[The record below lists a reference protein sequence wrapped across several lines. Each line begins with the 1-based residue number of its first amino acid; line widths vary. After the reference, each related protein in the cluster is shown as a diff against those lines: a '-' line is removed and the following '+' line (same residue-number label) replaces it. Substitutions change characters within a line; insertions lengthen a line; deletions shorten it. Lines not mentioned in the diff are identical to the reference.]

1 MLGLQHSDMM
11 LGVPKMDHLGSPHHT
26 DLGPLFAHHA
36 TSSGDQHEIKR
47 KSPDESL
54 NLQHQGGLEGQ
65 GGAKKDSK
73 SKKSDANGVK
83 KKKTRTVLRPCW
95 DCVVSLPFTL
105 IGLCWNCAVS
115 AVLLI
120 GRVCHVTRS
129 STITPNI
136 SKSSRCYLHGGHVAA
151 VISGVG
157 TGPLTRFLCRLLIQQ
172 LDGGT
177 YSLLTTGQE
186 ERALKEVERCC
197 RTTFTAYQ
205 LEELER
211 AFERAPYPD
220 VFAREELAL
229 KLNLSESRV
238 QVWFQNRR
246 AKWRKREPPRK
257 TGYMTP
263 GSGGAGLGSTFTSL
277 NNSLSPFSNPTSTT
291 TTPDTWA
298 YSPTYDL
305 TPHLSLLSSSN
316 TSPYSPSNGSPYSPS
331 NSSPYSPSFPSNNT
345 SPYSS
350 PYAMLPHQHDANTSS
365 VFTASG
371 VMRAHHQEYVTS
383 GGSNSPPEGG
393 MHTHTEYVTGGSN
406 SPPSSLRT
414 HQEYNPNSP
423 HNHADY
429 VTAGSS
435 SPSSGLHP
443 HQDYVG
449 NQHSPPLR
457 EYQTMVPSS
466 HSPTHLMADPK
477 MEYLDMSHEE
487 QDGGADVKE
496 ASQSYVTLPP
506 FLG

>member
-1 MLGLQHSDMM
+1 MEPESKVMLGLQHSDMM

-83 KKKTRTVLRPCW
+83 KKKTRT
-95 DCVVSLPFTL
+95 
-105 IGLCWNCAVS
+105 
-115 AVLLI
+115 
-120 GRVCHVTRS
+120 
-129 STITPNI
+129 
-136 SKSSRCYLHGGHVAA
+136 
-151 VISGVG
+151 
-157 TGPLTRFLCRLLIQQ
+157 
-172 LDGGT
+172 
-177 YSLLTTGQE
+177 
-186 ERALKEVERCC
+186 
-197 RTTFTAYQ
+197 TFTAYQ

-277 NNSLSPFSNPTSTT
+277 NNSLGPFSNPTSTT

-393 MHTHTEYVTGGSN
+393 MRTHTEYVTGGSN